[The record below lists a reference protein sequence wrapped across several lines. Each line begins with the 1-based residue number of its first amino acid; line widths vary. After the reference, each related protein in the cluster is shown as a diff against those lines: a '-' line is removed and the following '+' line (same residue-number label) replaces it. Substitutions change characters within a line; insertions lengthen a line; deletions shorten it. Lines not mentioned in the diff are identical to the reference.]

1 MSEPEGG
8 ERVAGEPRGKVER
21 VTRLGLVLG
30 AGGVTGEAFHR
41 GVLRALQDGAGYDAR
56 TAEVIVGTSA
66 GSLVAASL
74 RCAGATSGAGKG
86 KGPKGAADGAGV
98 PPVVPAPPDDVLRRR
113 PDLRPLLAAARRP
126 WSART
131 GVLVTSLLPAGS
143 RSTETF
149 VGPLRRRCGDAW
161 PERDTYICAVRRRD
175 GRRVVFGTP
184 GAPEVDLATA
194 VAASCA
200 IPGYFRPV
208 AAGGETYVDGGVH
221 SPTNADVL
229 AGRGLDLV
237 VVSSPM
243 SVERHALRAKLD
255 LSARLLWHRYV
266 VAETRAVQRAGTP
279 VIVVEP
285 GGETL
290 RALGLNT
297 LHAGRVDDIEDEA
310 YDATITLLARP
321 EKAGRVALL
330 SGSRA
335 SRTA

>member
-1 MSEPEGG
+1 
-8 ERVAGEPRGKVER
+8 
-21 VTRLGLVLG
+21 VTRIGHVLG

-56 TAEVIVGTSA
+56 TAEVVVGTSA

-74 RCAGATSGAGKG
+74 RCGGTDGTGGKRGASDGGSGSGA
-86 KGPKGAADGAGV
+86 V
-98 PPVVPAPPDDVLRRR
+98 PAVVPAPPDDVLRRR

-161 PERDTYICAVRRRD
+161 PERDTYVCAVRRRD
-175 GRRVVFGTP
+175 GRRVAFGTP
-184 GAPEVDLATA
+184 GAPQVDLATA

-243 SVERHALRAKLD
+243 SVERHAIRAKLD

-310 YDATITLLARP
+310 YDATIALLARP